1 MIELVLTRLER
12 LQRIVSKIQMESE
25 LCDGELNQL
34 EKVLQTVS
42 PVLVTFHNYFMELL
56 TEQTIERYY
65 ETFPLLDERECLY
78 QYLSKMICGVTVR
91 RLNSFPIH
99 FDS

>member
-1 MIELVLTRLER
+1 
-12 LQRIVSKIQMESE
+12 MESE

-65 ETFPLLDERECLY
+65 ETFPLLDDKECLVVPFKT
-78 QYLSKMICGVTVR
+78 YLWCNCN
-91 RLNSFPIH
+91 LNSF
-99 FDS
+99 SYSL